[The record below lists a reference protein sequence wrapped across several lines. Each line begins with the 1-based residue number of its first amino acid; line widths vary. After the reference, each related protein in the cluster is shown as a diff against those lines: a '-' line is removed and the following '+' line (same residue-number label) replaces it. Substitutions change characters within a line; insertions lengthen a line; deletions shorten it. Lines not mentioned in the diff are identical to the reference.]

1 MPCVRR
7 GREGRVRQVD
17 HLGCARGACAKARGL
32 ERDLARE
39 RTCGSSSAA
48 PAAPSAGGKRRVHV
62 RWELLA
68 VGETFLPGQAWH
80 GGLCLERRSSL
91 GVYSCLQGCAAG
103 KRKSG
108 GRWNASG
115 CREMDRSLLSARRP
129 CALYQKLAFAATFI
143 GGSLAYCERPAS
155 TFF

>member
-1 MPCVRR
+1 M
-7 GREGRVRQVD
+7 RQAD
-17 HLGCARGACAKARGL
+17 HLCCARGACAKTRGL
-32 ERDLARE
+32 ERNLAGE

-48 PAAPSAGGKRRVHV
+48 PATQSAGEKRRVHV

-80 GGLCLERRSSL
+80 WGLCLERRSSL

-108 GRWNASG
+108 GRWKGFG
-115 CREMDRSLLSARRP
+115 CREMHRNLFPARRP
-129 CALYQKLAFAATFI
+129 CALYQKLGFAATFI
-143 GGSLAYCERPAS
+143 RGLLAYCERPAS